1 MPHHRNQALERELEV
16 VQNRNDDRDLYFA
29 VHLKIYRLCARL
41 KSRFRNKVQRGRSQL
56 KATGFAEC

>member
-29 VHLKIYRLCARL
+29 MHLKI
-41 KSRFRNKVQRGRSQL
+41 
-56 KATGFAEC
+56 